1 MSKIISFHTPAAP
14 TETTIGKAFAALAA
28 ANRARAAAE
37 KAAEKAAAQEA
48 QEEAAAY
55 TPEAFAAIVAYMEAR
70 QQPTPNADGVHIGD
84 LYYDIWGYEQTNVD
98 FYQVISLKGKHTALI
113 RRIKGDYI
121 GGYDVQ
127 GKVRPCRDNFRDDE
141 IYTVRTKTITTHD
154 GKTFRRMA
162 DPLLKGH
169 ALDETDDF
177 RTFGYSSYA

>member
-1 MSKIISFHTPAAP
+1 MSKIIPFPAAP
-14 TETTIGKAFAALAA
+14 TETTIDKAYAALAA

-37 KAAEKAAAQEA
+37 KADAQEA

-55 TPEAFAAIVAYMEAR
+55 TPEAFAAIVEYMEAR
-70 QQPTPNADGVHIGD
+70 QQPTQNADGVHVGD

-98 FYQVISLKGKHTALI
+98 FYQVVGLKGKHTALI
-113 RRIKGDYI
+113 RRIKGDYM

-154 GKTFRRMA
+154 GKIRRMA
-162 DPLLKGH
+162 DPRLKGH

-177 RTFGYSSYA
+177 RAFDYSSYA

>member
-1 MSKIISFHTPAAP
+1 MSKIIPFPAPAAP
-14 TETTIGKAFAALAA
+14 TETTIDKAYAALAA
-28 ANRARAAAE
+28 ANRARA
-37 KAAEKAAAQEA
+37 AAEKAAAQEA

-55 TPEAFAAIVAYMEAR
+55 TPEAFAAIVAYLEAR
-70 QQPTPNADGVHIGD
+70 QQPTQNADGVHIGD

-98 FYQVISLKGKHTALI
+98 FYQIIGLKGKHTALI

-141 IYTVRTKTITTHD
+141 IYIVRTKTITTHD

-162 DPLLKGH
+162 DPRLKGH

-177 RTFGYSSYA
+177 RAFDYSSYA